1 MFEKIRNILSNLYCI
16 WGRKDGQDTIKPI
29 QKQKAYNHFKA
40 LINNNHKI
48 TFHQAILD
56 YEDTDET
63 SFDTLAKKRNLSTVE
78 YMDTYRSI
86 FNSVHINKPYGT
98 FER

>member
-1 MFEKIRNILSNLYCI
+1 MFDKIRNIFNNLYSL
-16 WGRKDGQDTIKPI
+16 WNRKEQQNIIKPI
-29 QKQKAYNHFKA
+29 QKQKAYNHFRT

-56 YEDTDET
+56 YENADET
-63 SFDTLAKKRNLSTVE
+63 NFDTLAKKRNLSTAE

-86 FNSVHINKPYGT
+86 FNSIHKNKPYGT